1 MSLPSANVFFVLK
14 QKTPLEIEAG
24 LSSRWIDLLGR
35 CFDTHE
41 LQMSCLGW
49 ASTLSWSWSW
59 SRSGKQSQPPLNLG
73 RIAASLAQFSWVQFV
88 SSHAT
93 GAWTLW
99 SDPMS
104 PLPLIQARLLRAQRL
119 AAAQKLMAKT
129 SLKK

>member
-14 QKTPLEIEAG
+14 QKTPLEAEAG
-24 LSSRWIDLLGR
+24 LSSRWIDLLVR

-41 LQMSCLGW
+41 LQMPCLGG
-49 ASTLSWSWSW
+49 ASTLSWFWFW
-59 SRSGKQSQPPLNLG
+59 SGKQSQPTLNLG